1 MSGKAIGISM
11 NFGYPGNYART
22 PDDIVASRLLNKESK
37 AIPFGAAVCIKD
49 DNTYTAV
56 DSTTTAAA
64 VCGIAL
70 RVVKQAISYSEQNY
84 TEYQPG
90 AYMSVLERGAATV
103 VCNAGTP
110 KANGK
115 VYVRIKADSS
125 VTHGVVG
132 GFEAAADGHDTADG
146 NIIEIPNMR
155 WTSGDMDV
163 NRVCEVT
170 LLTRVAG

>member
-22 PDDIVASRLLNKESK
+22 PDDIVASRLLNEESE

-56 DSTTTAAA
+56 VAATTAADIA
-64 VCGIAL
+64 GIAL

-103 VCNAGTP
+103 VCNVGTP

-115 VYVRIKADSS
+115 VYVRIKANTS
-125 VTHGVVG
+125 VANGVVG
-132 GFEAAADGHDTADG
+132 GFEAAADGDNT
-146 NIIEIPNMR
+146 IEIPNMR
-155 WTSGDMDV
+155 WTSGAMDT

-170 LLTRVAG
+170 LLTRVAA